1 MPCRSCLVLAL
12 EFEIQLM
19 SKENQTVI
27 PSIQQ
32 FFKRRQLELTVEKNS
47 LYMNEQGAKE
57 F

>member
-1 MPCRSCLVLAL
+1 MPCRSCLVLEL

-32 FFKRRQLELTVEKNS
+32 FFKRRQLELTVEKIVS
-47 LYMNEQGAKE
+47 I
-57 F
+57 